1 MQDLH
6 SKLRLRLHF
15 KWFSY
20 HVRVDEEMLDRVAYE
35 DKEKTF
41 GHNLLSS
48 TGIENVFHDIFLRV
62 SVIVNILEM
71 RKLRLL
77 ETK

>member
-48 TGIENVFHDIFLRV
+48 TGIENVFHDFF
-62 SVIVNILEM
+62 
-71 RKLRLL
+71 
-77 ETK
+77 